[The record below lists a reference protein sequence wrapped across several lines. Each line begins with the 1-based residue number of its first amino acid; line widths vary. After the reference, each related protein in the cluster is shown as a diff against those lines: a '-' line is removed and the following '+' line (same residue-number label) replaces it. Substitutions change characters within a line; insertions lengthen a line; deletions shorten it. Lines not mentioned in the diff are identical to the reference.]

1 VILLRIGKTKLECK
15 KQDNTVKQ
23 FKANAAS
30 IAKAKSDFRIGDA
43 IFCKF
48 DPTTFEI
55 IEISK
60 PEAKGSYNGGK
71 GGYNGKKSFGG
82 TYNTKPMVFGSIL
95 NLVSNFVEAKVIKTV
110 KEAKE
115 AIAELMVQGVELTK
129 ADTVKKAEEKD
140 EFADDGAKKEK
151 PAKVA
156 DEFEEEA
163 EPAKADVA
171 EEEED

>member
-1 VILLRIGKTKLECK
+1 MILLRIGKTKLECK

-30 IAKAKSDFRIGDA
+30 IAKAKSDFKIGDA

-60 PEAKGSYNGGK
+60 PEAKGTYNGGK
-71 GGYNGKKSFGG
+71 DGYNGKKSFGG
-82 TYNTKPMVFGSIL
+82 TYNSKPIVFGSVL

-115 AIAELMVQGVELTK
+115 AITELMAQGVELTK
-129 ADTVKKAEEKD
+129 ADSFKKAEEKD
-140 EFADDGAKKEK
+140 EFADSAAKTEK

-156 DEFEEEA
+156 DEFEEEVELNKA
-163 EPAKADVA
+163 ETP
-171 EEEED
+171 EEED